1 MKPMIEELIQYK
13 EWHVATQRQLKK
25 RYDQIHSLTVLNRDL
40 ENSEKRAYAA
50 LKAKTE
56 DYDKLFRKHVRLS
69 DEHDKLFREHDEL
82 QQHYKAKTVDF
93 DIRLSTEQE
102 RFDNLQE
109 AYTKLQEMF
118 KTINKPVTEDNCG
131 CSVEKKPFK
140 ALIAVSSGNTP
151 VTRRTEFI
159 LQRLVE
165 QLKCRG
171 AEVHIEIKQ
180 LD

>member
-56 DYDKLFRKHVRLS
+56 DYDKLFRKH
-69 DEHDKLFREHDEL
+69 DKLFREHD
-82 QQHYKAKTVDF
+82 
-93 DIRLSTEQE
+93 
-102 RFDNLQE
+102 
-109 AYTKLQEMF
+109 KLQEMF
-118 KTINKPVTEDNCG
+118 KAINKPVTEDNCG
-131 CSVEKKPFK
+131 CSMEEKPFK